1 MSTRPCCEAC
11 SRSTDVFLFPFSPG
25 SLSILKP
32 LDREEQENYNLTIV
46 AEDHGIPQHSTTQV
60 LSIQVIDVNDEAPWF
75 ELSEFEA
82 QIKENQPAETSILK
96 VSASDRDHGEWFS
109 IKFCNNPCVKCSF
122 TTEKNQIHFR
132 VFQPFRYSWPVCEN
146 FAIWLKQF
154 C

>member
-1 MSTRPCCEAC
+1 MSTWPCCEAC

-96 VSASDRDHGEWFS
+96 VSASDRDHGE
-109 IKFCNNPCVKCSF
+109 
-122 TTEKNQIHFR
+122 
-132 VFQPFRYSWPVCEN
+132 
-146 FAIWLKQF
+146 
-154 C
+154 